1 MNYIGIDVDSRLLV
15 CASQRDNQSVEEA
28 TFTNDLV
35 GLKKL
40 IRWATRRKQSARICM
55 EATGVYSLPAA
66 LALSEEARIEV
77 MVANPK
83 AIKNFSVALLQRGK
97 TDRLDARTILQ
108 FCQKM
113 PFRTWQPP
121 AEEVLQ
127 LQYLSRRVRQL
138 TTERT
143 RETNR
148 LKAAKRLG
156 PLTRLVVN
164 DIEVNVRHIEG
175 RIKRTRQLM
184 LELVRASSDLSP
196 LYDLL
201 ISVVG
206 ISIRSA
212 LAILAELAVLPSDMT
227 GRQWVAHAGLDPR
240 PYESGTS
247 IYKPSR
253 ITKKGNSHLRHALF
267 YPGMVAVNHDPNVK
281 AFYEK
286 LTAAGKKPRQA
297 YTAVMRKL
305 LLAIWGIFK
314 SQQPWDGQK
323 FYQMT

>member
-1 MNYIGIDVDSRLLV
+1 
-15 CASQRDNQSVEEA
+15 
-28 TFTNDLV
+28 
-35 GLKKL
+35 
-40 IRWATRRKQSARICM
+40 
-55 EATGVYSLPAA
+55 
-66 LALSEEARIEV
+66 

-83 AIKNFSVALLQRGK
+83 SIKNFSVALLQRGK
-97 TDRLDARTILQ
+97 TDRLDAKTILL

-113 PFRTWQPP
+113 PFRAWQPP
-121 AEEVLQ
+121 AEEVLE

-148 LKAAKRLG
+148 LKAVVRLG
-156 PLTRLVVN
+156 SFARAVVN
-164 DIEVNVRHIEG
+164 DIEINVRHIER

-184 LELVRASSDLSP
+184 LELVRSSSELRAA
-196 LYDLL
+196 YKLL

-206 ISIRSA
+206 ISTKSA
-212 LAILAELAVLPSDMT
+212 LSLLAELSVLPGDMT

-247 IYKPSR
+247 INKPRR
-253 ITKKGNSHLRHALF
+253 ISKSGNGHLRHALF

-281 AFYEK
+281 AFYDK
-286 LTAAGKKPRQA
+286 LIAAGKKPLQA
-297 YTAVMRKL
+297 YVAVMRKM

-314 SQQPWDGQK
+314 SQQPWDGEK
-323 FYQMT
+323 FYHIA